1 VSEPRALRELREHR
15 LVSAIRAP
23 SASAAVGAARAV
35 ADGGIRLLEITFT
48 VPNALDAIAEL
59 KDIGNGIVGAGTVL
73 TAQQAHD
80 ALAAGAQFL
89 IAPNTS
95 AEVARV
101 ALDAGVLYCPGAY
114 TTSEILTARGLGA
127 HVVKVYP
134 VGVAGG
140 PSYIQV
146 IRDPL
151 PDVPMLAAGG
161 TNLANVAQF
170 LEAGCMGVGLGGS
183 LTDPKLVAEG
193 RFAAITER
201 ARQFVDRIASVARP
215 AALGIA
221 LGTMLMAG
229 PFGGRAHASTEE
241 FSTFDVTTMEGDDE
255 SLLDH
260 VLLRVPREWRD
271 EWERAPQAIRTS
283 QGCLTS
289 GQWFIDTDL
298 KLRAP
303 LGTRAHMG
311 LDLRQYE
318 TDVSNYDFLDFSF
331 QFPTPWGTPGFMFRP
346 LYDKSRQDLG
356 LTWAVGADTTAY
368 QLEAIFTFEDTFNNL
383 WAFRQTRVGGLS
395 EPYLKRPY
403 EPGLRFVRRGENVRV
418 EVAGHYLTPSQKSI
432 AALDSGAPVSLQ
444 TLWGTYGF
452 ASIEVNALGIGWE
465 ARTTNQQAAS
475 SNQVLDYSL
484 GDAHD
489 FRRLWIAEVS
499 ASRVFGERLGT
510 ELKWLYMGRDQ
521 HVAQPLGPDE
531 FFADD
536 RLLQL
541 ETTYRVSPKA
551 VVRVGGMY
559 DQIGV
564 TQNGAH
570 GYGSRK
576 ESRAYIGLALRFGR
590 VLLQGVE
597 GIELD
602 NEPYD
607 VWFVH
612 DKGFL
617 HLQTTF

>member
-15 LVSAIRAP
+15 LVAAIRAP

-48 VPNALDAIAEL
+48 VPNALDAMSEL
-59 KDIGNGIVGAGTVL
+59 ADVSNGIVGAGTVL
-73 TAQQAHD
+73 TAQQARD
-80 ALAAGAQFL
+80 ALAQGAQFI

-101 ALDAGVLYCPGAY
+101 ALEAGVLYCPGAY
-114 TTSEILTARGLGA
+114 TTSEILAARALGA

-161 TNLANVAQF
+161 TNLDNVVAF
-170 LEAGCMGVGLGGS
+170 LEAGCMGIGLGGA
-183 LTDPKLVAEG
+183 LTDAKLVAQG
-193 RFAAITER
+193 KFAAITER
-201 ARQFVDRIASVARP
+201 ARQFVDRIASVAKP
-215 AALGIA
+215 LVLALTLGAALA
-221 LGTMLMAG
+221 AG
-229 PFGGRAHASTEE
+229 AGRAHAGTEE
-241 FSTFDVTTMEGDDE
+241 FSTFDVITQEEDDE

-260 VLLRVPREWRD
+260 VLLRPPREWRD
-271 EWERAPQAIRTS
+271 EWEHAPQAIRTS

-298 KLRAP
+298 KLGAP
-303 LGTRAHMG
+303 LGKSAYFG
-311 LDLRQYE
+311 LDLRQSE
-318 TDVSNYDFLDFSF
+318 TDVSNYNYFDFSF
-331 QFPTPWGTPGFMFRP
+331 KFPTRWGTPGFMFRP

-356 LTWAVGADTTAY
+356 LTWSVGGDSSAT
-368 QLEAIFTFEDTFNNL
+368 QLDAIFTFEDTFNNF

-403 EPGLRFVRRGENVRV
+403 EPGLHFARRGESVRI
-418 EVAGHYLTPSQKSI
+418 ELTGRYLTPSEKSL
-432 AALDSGAPVSLQ
+432 APLFGGPVSRIE
-444 TLWGTYGF
+444 TLWGTLGV
-452 ASIEVNALGIGWE
+452 ASVEVKALGIAWE
-465 ARTTNQQAAS
+465 ARTANLQATSTDQA
-475 SNQVLDYSL
+475 VDYAT
-484 GDAHD
+484 GDTRN
-489 FRRLWIAEVS
+489 FRRQWTAEAS
-499 ASRVFGERLGT
+499 ASRAIGKRFGT
-510 ELKWLYMGRDQ
+510 ELRWLYQGRDQ
-521 HVAQPLGPDE
+521 HVAAPLGPDE
-531 FFADD
+531 FVADD

-541 ETTYRVSPKA
+541 ETTYRASPA
-551 VVRVGGMY
+551 VLVRVGGMY
-559 DQIGV
+559 DKIGV
-564 TQNGAH
+564 VQTDSH

-602 NEPYD
+602 DEPYD

-617 HLQTTF
+617 QLQTTF